1 MRICGDR
8 YILTFAGRPPS
19 SDGTLAHGP
28 VAGGWNSGSISASV
42 SSVSGRGFEVRRLLA
57 VTILFLAGCG
67 PRLPPPG
74 AGTNNY
80 LRDAPESLER
90 VMAIESVDIL
100 ETLYDPHTTG
110 FHLLRPRRDAFGANM
125 DSELRSRGYAVA
137 VGGVPPDGLR
147 LLRYTIEGADDE
159 YTLTM
164 TVDGKLA
171 KAMFGCDGDR
181 CLPMS
186 GWMLDGNL
194 GEPPGHW

>member
-19 SDGTLAHGP
+19 SDGTLANGP

-110 FHLLRPRRDAFGANM
+110 FHLLARGVMRLAPTWIPNSGAAAM
-125 DSELRSRGYAVA
+125 RSRSVVCPRMA
-137 VGGVPPDGLR
+137 
-147 LLRYTIEGADDE
+147 
-159 YTLTM
+159 
-164 TVDGKLA
+164 
-171 KAMFGCDGDR
+171 
-181 CLPMS
+181 
-186 GWMLDGNL
+186 
-194 GEPPGHW
+194 